1 MGSDQL
7 DELPAGPAMIAHDAV
22 SLALL
27 ERVALLQSRSA
38 RILRANGRHAEAA
51 RAERFAARAR
61 VALQDAQAVRRIDR
75 LVGYLRGATG
85 VESLLERALTGS
97 MSLIGGELG
106 NVQVLDAGVG
116 GLRIAAHSGFDS
128 DFLQHFSV
136 VENDSSACG
145 RAASR
150 RAQTVIV
157 DIEQDATF
165 APHREIAAGSRF
177 RAVQSTPLLDRSG
190 RLLGVISTH
199 YRRPHRPSD
208 RELAL
213 LAWYAEHVSAALAN
227 QNAAPGPSSEPSV
240 ALHERAADLHESVA
254 ARLRYSAR
262 ALTDAGEIADGLESQ
277 ERAWQ
282 AENRAR
288 QERER
293 SRAAAARVQIQNE
306 PHPRHR

>member
-1 MGSDQL
+1 MGADQL
-7 DELPAGPAMIAHDAV
+7 DGLPASAATIAQDAV
-22 SLALL
+22 SPVLL

-38 RILRANGRHAEAA
+38 GILRANGRHAEAA
-51 RAERFAARAR
+51 RAERYAAHAR
-61 VALQDAQAVRRIDR
+61 VALEDPQAVRRIRR
-75 LVGYLRGATG
+75 LVGDLRDETGA
-85 VESLLERALTGS
+85 ESLLERALTGS
-97 MSLIGGELG
+97 MSLVGGELG
-106 NVQVLDAGVG
+106 NVQVFDAGVG

-136 VENDSSACG
+136 VKNGSSACG

-150 RAQTVIV
+150 GAQTVIV
-157 DIEQDATF
+157 DTEQDATF

-177 RAVQSTPLLDRSG
+177 RAVQSTPLLDHSG

-227 QNAAPGPSSEPSV
+227 QHAAPGRSSEPSV
-240 ALHERAADLHESVA
+240 ALHERIADLHDSVA
-254 ARLRYSAR
+254 ARLHFSAR
-262 ALTDAGEIADGLESQ
+262 ALTGAGEIADGVESQ

-293 SRAAAARVQIQNE
+293 SRAAAARVQQND